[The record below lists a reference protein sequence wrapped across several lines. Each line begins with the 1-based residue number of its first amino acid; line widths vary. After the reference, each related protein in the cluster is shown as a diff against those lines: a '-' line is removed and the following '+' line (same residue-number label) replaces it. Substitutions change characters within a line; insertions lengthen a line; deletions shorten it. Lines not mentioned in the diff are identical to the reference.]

1 VAGCLCPNTIILI
14 KNQVIQVEALDLGL
28 SVTSM
33 TKPKNQL
40 FCRLDD
46 LTPSAREQMRLA
58 TLNKLGLLVSESV
71 PVFEEATQKAS
82 AFSGAPICIL
92 GLVVEDELWFK
103 SAVGLSTI
111 GLMNQLAAQR
121 KISLHESFSTY
132 VLDSQQ
138 PLTIDNTLTD
148 SVFANS
154 VLTQHYGIRSYLGVP
169 LLTVDGLCIGTLEVM
184 DWTARKFNE
193 RDVDYLALLARWCL
207 GEFERNQ
214 IFKTKQDISNTN
226 LNQPEWQK
234 ANSLM
239 FNSSVNLGS
248 ARGEIANSGLALFES
263 TNRDKEKPTAIA
275 TTNPIRIKLLSQ
287 LTQELKTPLT
297 SVIGMAS
304 VLHQEIYGPL
314 TFKQREYLEI
324 IHNSGQNLIT
334 LVDEIVNLGVLND
347 QGSDNNITAVDIE
360 MLCQQVINSSADN
373 AKQHEQSLRLS
384 VEPGNR
390 IWSLDKEKVRQA
402 LYYLITSILEMS
414 EVGGEVK
421 IHVSKRN
428 KALNIAVGIS
438 HPWLGEDFVEA
449 KLHSQAVT
457 KALSLNK
464 NKNGTNDY
472 PSFQSGMS
480 DISLSNH
487 QILTATSLMMVINEE
502 DALKKNTNKV
512 PRDILGLLFCC
523 HLTELH
529 EGQVIV
535 QGSPNSSYRYIL
547 QYPKAKS
554 EEEELK

>member
-1 VAGCLCPNTIILI
+1 M
-14 KNQVIQVEALDLGL
+14 EALDLGL

-33 TKPKNQL
+33 AKPKNQL

-46 LTPSAREQMRLA
+46 LTPLAREEMRSA

-92 GLVVEDELWFK
+92 GLVVENELWFK

-121 KISLHESFSTY
+121 KISLDEAFSTY
-132 VLDSQQ
+132 VIDSQQ
-138 PLTIDNTLTD
+138 PLTIDNTLTNP
-148 SVFANS
+148 VFANS
-154 VLTQHYGIRSYLGVP
+154 VLAQHYGIRSYLGVP
-169 LLTVDGLCIGTLEVM
+169 LITVTGLCIGTLEIM
-184 DWTARKFNE
+184 DWTTRQFNE

-207 GEFERNQ
+207 GEFERYQ
-214 IFKTKQDISNTN
+214 MLKTRHNISSTN
-226 LNQPEWQK
+226 LSQPEWQK
-234 ANSLM
+234 ANSLI
-239 FNSSVNLGS
+239 FNPSANLGAAS
-248 ARGEIANSGLALFES
+248 GVVPSSGSTLLESNSREQ
-263 TNRDKEKPTAIA
+263 EQPTAIIA
-275 TTNPIRIKLLSQ
+275 TTNPIKIKLLSQ

-304 VLHQEIYGPL
+304 VLHQEVYGPL
-314 TFKQREYLEI
+314 TLKQREYLEI
-324 IHNSGQNLIT
+324 IHDSGQNLIT

-347 QGSDNNITAVDIE
+347 QGSETQITAVDIE
-360 MLCQQVINSSADN
+360 MLCQQVINSLGDN
-373 AKQHEQSLRLS
+373 AKQHQQSLRLS

-402 LYYLITSILEMS
+402 LYYLITSILETC

-428 KALNIAVGIS
+428 KALNIAVGIY
-438 HPWLGEDFVEA
+438 HPWLGEGFAEA
-449 KLHSQAVT
+449 NLHSQAVI
-457 KALSLNK
+457 KALSLNQES
-464 NKNGTNDY
+464 TNHY

-487 QILTATSLMMVINEE
+487 QILTAESLMMVINEE
-502 DALKKNTNKV
+502 DVLKKSTNKI

-535 QGSPNSSYRYIL
+535 QGSPNSSYRYVL
-547 QYPKAKS
+547 QYPKAKL
-554 EEEELK
+554 EEEERLK